1 MKRLYS
7 SILCLLVCTL
17 CGPYVTLKAQH
28 TSSPTESNQQT
39 TQSQQVQPTAQSQQ
53 PQQIQHPS
61 HPSPERQA
69 YHQKMQSMTHEE
81 RIAHRA
87 ERQAEFEKYLD
98 SVVLSHN
105 FEFNPQSAQMLPA
118 GTMLFLSNPNYTV
131 TLWRNSLDVCLPYW
145 VGYTPPYRYVLLNT
159 VTPNIGTIVTKQTD
173 EGWSVSFRV
182 NLYATDEYTF
192 TFDINTR
199 YGGAT
204 LTISNVWYNPVQY
217 TGTITRVY

>member
-1 MKRLYS
+1 MKRLYYFS
-7 SILCLLVCTL
+7 LCLLACTL
-17 CGPYVTLKAQH
+17 CGPYVALQAQN
-28 TSSPTESNQQT
+28 TSSAAESNQP
-39 TQSQQVQPTAQSQQ
+39 QQIQPAAQSQP

-69 YHQKMQSMTHEE
+69 YHQKLHAMTHEE

-87 ERQAEFEKYLD
+87 ERQAEFEKYID

-105 FEFNPQSAQMLPA
+105 FEFNPQSVQMLPA
-118 GTMLFLSNPNYTV
+118 GAMLFLSNPNYTV

-173 EGWSVSFRV
+173 EGWNVSFRV

-192 TFDINTR
+192 SFDINTH

>member
-7 SILCLLVCTL
+7 SILCLAACTL
-17 CGPYVTLKAQH
+17 CGPYVTLSAQNNA
-28 TSSPTESNQQT
+28 SVQK
-39 TQSQQVQPTAQSQQ
+39 SQQQLSWHPAQPSV
-53 PQQIQHPS
+53 
-61 HPSPERQA
+61 ERQA
-69 YHQKMQSMTHEE
+69 HHHKMQSMTHEE

-87 ERQAEFEKYLD
+87 ERQAEYEKYID

-118 GTMLFLSNPNYTV
+118 GAMRFFTNPNYTV
-131 TLWRNSLDVCLPYW
+131 TLWRNTLDVCLPYW
-145 VGYTPPYRYVLLNT
+145 MGYTPPYRYVLLNT
-159 VTPNIGTIVTKQTD
+159 VTPNLDTIVTKQTD
-173 EGWSVSFRV
+173 EGWNVSFRV
-182 NLYATDEYTF
+182 NLYATDDYTF
-192 TFDINTR
+192 SFDINSR